1 MCSTRVS
8 IALLPTTLLKKS
20 LIALCVF
27 ASVYIGVC
35 VSSCFFVHSCS
46 IPCDW
51 EPGGRVPTQI
61 KKHALWFLL
70 SKTVRFINVLLVQKC
85 SQNHSLSTEALRH
98 SHLWRSGQHFV
109 SAAATPPLG
118 PQMSRMRPSGEPK
131 RRCCLW
137 GPRQQ
142 PSPIV
147 TLQHLADQSVPPL
160 ARV

>member
-20 LIALCVF
+20 LSALCVRF
-27 ASVYIGVC
+27 C
-35 VSSCFFVHSCS
+35 LHWCLCFVMLLCTFMFDSL
-46 IPCDW
+46 W
-51 EPGGRVPTQI
+51 LGAGWAVPTQI
-61 KKHALWFLL
+61 KNHALWFLL

-85 SQNHSLSTEALRH
+85 SQNASLSTEAPRH

-109 SAAATPPLG
+109 SAAATPRLG